1 MQQRT
6 FKLSSSTLAMLDE
19 NTNQASLLF
28 PANAVVTVV
37 LGDPDRNG
45 FVRVRYLD
53 QVLAVFAVDLR
64 NRGQRIWRQS
74 A

>member
-6 FKLSSSTLAMLDE
+6 FKLSTSTLAILDE
-19 NTNQASLLF
+19 NNQPGVVTI

-37 LGDPDRNG
+37 FGDPDGNG

-64 NRGQRIWRQS
+64 NRGERIWKQS